1 MRFAAPAADSRRPAR
16 PGGRTLELAIDG
28 EPAPARRALFR
39 TDPLGLVGEGLARM
53 PRRVRRHVVA
63 LHDLA
68 VAAASLLLFGAHR
81 LGTLGSDWASVD
93 GLQLTLPLFLACF
106 LLAGWQFR
114 LHLGMRRHASLPDL
128 VAIAKTATLSIS
140 ALYLVLFFAQRLDG
154 IPRSVPLIQWLVLV
168 FMLGG
173 SRLAYRLLRD
183 GRSGVVAALSDS
195 GERLVPVLLVG
206 TGLGTSLFIRALRN
220 SPEQLFRVV
229 GVLEPGEGQTGRHI
243 LGVPVIGRL
252 AELES
257 LIQRLEATGQ
267 RPSRLIVGDRL
278 PPETLDRLIGQA
290 NRLSIGVCRV
300 PEPLAFEDASQRGR
314 IELRPIALEDLLNRP
329 QAMLDQGAIGRL
341 IEGRRVLV
349 TGAGG
354 SIGSELVRQIAA
366 RGPAELVLVDSSEFN
381 LYSIDHEVG
390 TEYPDLARRTL
401 LADVRQRERI
411 HSILQACRPELVFHA
426 AALKHVPMVE
436 LNPCEG
442 VLTNVIGTRNVAD
455 AVIACGAQAMVLVS
469 TDKAVNPTNVMGA
482 SKRLAEF
489 YCQALDVE
497 QAVSAQGEGRTR
509 FMTVRFGNVLGSS
522 GSVVP
527 LFQAQLARG
536 GPLTVTHPDIKRYF
550 MTIPEA
556 VALVLQ
562 ASAHGIGREEE
573 RGQIFV
579 LDMGAPIRVVD
590 VARRLIRLAGLEPD
604 RDIEIRFTGLRP
616 GEKLYEEMF
625 DGAERQLPGLG
636 QRCHGSGVA
645 TNRPRPT
652 PPDLRPSRG
661 EGLRLA

>member
-1 MRFAAPAADSRRPAR
+1 
-16 PGGRTLELAIDG
+16 
-28 EPAPARRALFR
+28 
-39 TDPLGLVGEGLARM
+39 
-53 PRRVRRHVVA
+53 
-63 LHDLA
+63 
-68 VAAASLLLFGAHR
+68 
-81 LGTLGSDWASVD
+81 
-93 GLQLTLPLFLACF
+93 
-106 LLAGWQFR
+106 
-114 LHLGMRRHASLPDL
+114 
-128 VAIAKTATLSIS
+128 
-140 ALYLVLFFAQRLDG
+140 LDG
-154 IPRSVPLIQWLVLV
+154 SPRSVPLIQWLVLV

-183 GRSGVVAALSDS
+183 GRSGVVAVLSDS
-195 GERLVPVLLVG
+195 GERMVPVLLVG

-220 SPEQLFRVV
+220 SPEQLFRVA
-229 GVLEPGEGQTGRHI
+229 GILEPGQGQTGRHI

-257 LIQRLEATGQ
+257 LINRLEAAGE

-278 PPETLDRLIGQA
+278 PPETLDGLIGDA
-290 NRLSIGVCRV
+290 NRLGINVCRV
-300 PEPLAFEDASQRGR
+300 PEPLAFEDASERDR
-314 IELRPIALEDLLNRP
+314 LELRPIALEDLLNRP
-329 QAMLDQGAIGRL
+329 QATLDRSAIGRL

-366 RGPAELVLVDSSEFN
+366 RCPAELVMVDSCEFN

-390 TEYPDLARRTL
+390 TQHPDLAKRAL
-401 LADVRQRERI
+401 LADVRQASRI

-455 AVIACGAQAMVLVS
+455 AVVACGALAMVLVS

-497 QAVSAQGEGRTR
+497 QAGSTGGGRRTR

-536 GPLTVTHPDIKRYF
+536 GPLTVTHPEIQRYF

-573 RGQIFV
+573 RGRIFV

-590 VARRLIRLAGLEPD
+590 VARRLIRLAGLEPG
-604 RDIEIRFTGLRP
+604 RDVEISFTGPPPGRKALRGAVRRLRAAAP
-616 GEKLYEEMF
+616 GS
-625 DGAERQLPGLG
+625 G
-636 QRCHGSGVA
+636 QRCHGRNVA
-645 TNRPRPT
+645 AGRARPA
-652 PPDLRPSRG
+652 PPDLQLSRG
-661 EGLRLA
+661 ELCYGRRCSGAPGPDRIRAGLLPGTRSAGPAGRNRARGGIGYPWSRLSLSGPPGPEPTCCGTRWPACQCSALGLAMRSTRSGATAIPSWQRTS